1 MIVCD
6 KCGKPVEYILNVDYL
21 ANKNFE
27 RIDLCEKHYL
37 EVLELINTEPEYIK
51 NIEEN
56 EKLTSTQRVL
66 ENTEKENVLPQ
77 TENNSNGELSIP
89 RKRKRGRPPKKINPS
104 I

>member
-37 EVLELINTEPEYIK
+37 EVLELINAEPENIK

-56 EKLTSTQRVL
+56 EKLTSTERGI
-66 ENTEKENVLPQ
+66 ENTEKENVLSQ
-77 TENNSNGELSIP
+77 TENSSNGELCIP
-89 RKRKRGRPPKKINPS
+89 KKRKRGRPPKKINPS

>member
-6 KCGKPVEYILNVDYL
+6 KCGKPVEYIFNIDYL

-37 EVLELINTEPEYIK
+37 EVLELINTEPEYMK

-56 EKLTSTQRVL
+56 EKLPSTQGGL
-66 ENTEKENVLPQ
+66 ANIEKENVLPQ
-77 TENNSNGELSIP
+77 TENSSNGELCIP
-89 RKRKRGRPPKKINPS
+89 KKRKRGRPPKKINPS
-104 I
+104 L